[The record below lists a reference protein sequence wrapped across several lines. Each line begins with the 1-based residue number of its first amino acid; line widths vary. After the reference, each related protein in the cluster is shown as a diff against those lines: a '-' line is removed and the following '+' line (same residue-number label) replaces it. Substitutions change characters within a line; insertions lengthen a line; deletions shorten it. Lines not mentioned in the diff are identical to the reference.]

1 MEVSTVYLDDSQY
14 LKLKLESGN
23 YLHFQTDIG
32 AQCNVIPL
40 SLYKKVTKDCNL
52 ALIVPAD
59 TIITAYG
66 GNTLPVVGKVVV
78 LVWHGEIRYKLDCQ
92 LVDAINI

>member
-1 MEVSTVYLDDSQY
+1 MEVSTVHLDDSQY
-14 LKLKLESGN
+14 VKLKLESGN
-23 YLHFQTDIG
+23 CLHFQVDIH

-52 ALIVPAD
+52 ALIIPAD
-59 TIITAYG
+59 TIITAHG
-66 GNTLPVVGKVVV
+66 GNTLPVVGKI
-78 LVWHGEIRYKLDCQ
+78 LVHVWDGEIRCKFDCK